1 MRGFTRFACPRL
13 SSTFQ
18 RGESDAGCTARTA
31 TSPPP
36 RSLPRI
42 AVVVRKRPL
51 NEAERKRNEAD
62 LVQTRGR
69 NAVLV
74 DEPREKVDLTPY
86 VMRHEFRVDFAFD
99 EKSTNAEVYRAVV
112 RPLVEACCLGDAN
125 TSCFAYGQTGSG
137 KTYTMLGPQP
147 YGRGVEAG
155 VFELAAEDIF
165 KCLEGGEKDAFVSF
179 FEIYNGK
186 LFDLLQNRK
195 LVAALENGKKE
206 VVVRDLRMEQVRD
219 KEALLSKMIEGIEL
233 RKIGVNSVNDESS
246 RSHAILQVLF
256 RKRNSGEACGR
267 VAFIDL
273 AGSERGADTLQHSR
287 QTQQDG
293 AGINRSLLALKECI
307 RAMDQ
312 DKGHIP
318 FRDSEL
324 TKVLREIFVGRSSRS
339 VMIATV
345 SPSTSCCEQTLNTLR
360 YASRVKNFRQTP
372 PQPTAVVPASSP
384 LPPRPSSS
392 TAESSSFA
400 FSRSISSANA
410 AARQTRASLPC
421 MHAAS
426 SDGLGTV
433 AEKPPKSGVDEP
445 HLGALGESPTPHLAE
460 TAQALSPLEAG
471 SPSRVSAKSARAKGE
486 GLGRAGSA
494 TGPRAQGPTRSRAR
508 PETVLA
514 RSSLEKLRE
523 EASGPGDARPETDAE
538 TQANGPAG
546 LASGADLQR
555 DRSSLSA
562 STCAP
567 SSCERL
573 SSCGSA
579 QTGQRRAA
587 SVRASRPATS
597 HASPQLV
604 ERRSGEPQSAEDAE
618 PSGERDKRH
627 RGASSGGSVARPVT
641 GAGASLRTGRGLARL
656 HASSGSSEECR
667 SSQDLDAEEGEV
679 ESGSAFLATR
689 STSRKLATGSRAAP
703 ERASLLPRLRG
714 TRAACASPLG
724 VSRTSLGAA
733 SPAPSLSD
741 STVADVE
748 PLGFGSEP
756 KTTRGRGGEAFEI
769 SLGSDGGR
777 KKGAL
782 RAVLRKAEE
791 SSSEATPRSEGLS
804 ATRLYKTTRL
814 LGAPVA
820 RSRGLRSATAGVE
833 PSARGVR
840 EKRSSDVEKGDSS
853 SSEKDASAPG
863 KARGGGRP
871 GAASTPPLSLL
882 RKSWLRA
889 NHEQQAQ
896 HGALVC
902 PDGSS
907 IIFVPRHGRAREAS
921 PLSPREKKT
930 TATALARSL
939 GSNSSPEDAD
949 MPERPDGGLGLSK
962 KRREDEG
969 EACGDARRD
978 QRLGDAAPRGARV
991 TVSPY
996 LVDKEEELRPAS
1008 AALPP
1013 RAAAFPSKLPR
1024 PSPGAHAPGLSLD
1037 AGLGGDREKIKS
1049 PVAVAL
1055 DASSQR
1061 LLAHLLPRSGFRGAT
1076 LASPRRATEQGTA
1089 AAGDR
1094 GEASADAPA
1103 LVKRKKQGEENARD
1117 ACVAEPAKGSAGEE
1131 RIHFGC
1137 GREPQTI
1144 LQEAFAC
1151 NADYHNLDLAE
1162 LDRLQ
1167 DAVADRRAT
1176 CMQQLLQLAKKRAEE
1191 ASSRH
1196 GINESQQDI
1205 LVCRLHQANPGSSEF
1220 GEYMRQRMEADFRK
1234 LLAMRQLWVEAEELR
1249 MLNRLLTSEYQTKSG
1264 AARAPAPGGALPEAG
1279 LSPSSRRLGAGHG
1292 DSVSPSFWKKPD
1304 LETARDVEMTEAFP
1318 SPPLLSGCSPVAE
1331 SGISA

>member
-1 MRGFTRFACPRL
+1 MLASPQGDPETGVSPVSDGAWRASVGGRPRPDT
-13 SSTFQ
+13 SD

-99 EKSTNAEVYRAVV
+99 EKSTNDEVYRAVV

-219 KEALLSKMIEGIEL
+219 KEMLLSKMIEGIEL

-246 RSHAILQVLF
+246 RSHAILQVIF

-267 VAFIDL
+267 IAFIDL

-392 TAESSSFA
+392 TAESSSLA

-410 AARQTRASLPC
+410 AARPARASLPC

-426 SDGLGTV
+426 SDGLGTL
-433 AEKPPKSGVDEP
+433 AEKLPKSGFDEP
-445 HLGALGESPTPHLAE
+445 HLGALGEFPTPHLAE
-460 TAQALSPLEAG
+460 ATHALSPLESG
-471 SPSRVSAKSARAKGE
+471 SPSRVSAKGARAKGE

-494 TGPRAQGPTRSRAR
+494 AGPRAQGPTRSRAR
-508 PETVLA
+508 PETVPA
-514 RSSLEKLRE
+514 RSSLEKLHE
-523 EASGPGDARPETDAE
+523 EASSSSDARAETDAE
-538 TQANGPAG
+538 MHASGPLRLAAG
-546 LASGADLQR
+546 LGPGVAAGADVQR

-579 QTGQRRAA
+579 QTAQRRAA
-587 SVRASRPATS
+587 SVRPSRPATS
-597 HASPQLV
+597 QASPQL
-604 ERRSGEPQSAEDAE
+604 ERRGGEPKSAEDAE
-618 PSGERDKRH
+618 PSGERDKRY

-641 GAGASLRTGRGLARL
+641 GPGPSLGMGRPLTRL
-656 HASSGSSEECR
+656 QASSGSSEEFR
-667 SSQDLDAEEGEV
+667 SSQDLDAEEGEM
-679 ESGSAFLATR
+679 ENGPAFLATR

-714 TRAACASPLG
+714 TRAACASPFG
-724 VSRTSLGAA
+724 ASRTSLGAA
-733 SPAPSLSD
+733 SPVPNLPD
-741 STVADVE
+741 SASPDVE
-748 PLGFGSEP
+748 TLGFGSEP

-782 RAVLRKAEE
+782 RAALPKAEE

-814 LGAPVA
+814 LGKPVA
-820 RSRGLRSATAGVE
+820 RSRGLRSATAVSE
-833 PSARGVR
+833 PNAQGVR

-896 HGALVC
+896 DGALVC

-921 PLSPREKKT
+921 PLSSREKKP
-930 TATALARSL
+930 TATALARSV
-939 GSNSSPEDAD
+939 GPNASPEDAE
-949 MPERPDGGLGLSK
+949 MAERADGGLGLSK
-962 KRREDEG
+962 KRREDEA

-978 QRLGDAAPRGARV
+978 QRSGDAAPRGARV
-991 TVSPY
+991 TVPSY
-996 LVDKEEELRPAS
+996 LVDKEELRPAS
-1008 AALPP
+1008 AAVPP

-1061 LLAHLLPRSGFRGAT
+1061 LLAHLLPRAGFRGAT
-1076 LASPRRATEQGTA
+1076 LASPRRAPEQVTA
-1089 AAGDR
+1089 AAAGER
-1094 GEASADAPA
+1094 GEASGDAPA

-1117 ACVAEPAKGSAGEE
+1117 ACVAESAKGSAREE

-1167 DAVADRRAT
+1167 DAVADRRET

-1249 MLNRLLTSEYQTKSG
+1249 MLNRLLTSEYQTK
-1264 AARAPAPGGALPEAG
+1264 
-1279 LSPSSRRLGAGHG
+1279 
-1292 DSVSPSFWKKPD
+1292 
-1304 LETARDVEMTEAFP
+1304 
-1318 SPPLLSGCSPVAE
+1318 
-1331 SGISA
+1331 